1 MTATYVRALADEGLG
16 LPEIG
21 GKGQSLARL
30 TLAGLPVPD
39 GFHITTAAYADF
51 VAVNRLEGPIKAQL
65 GILAQAADEAVR

>member
-30 TLAGLPVPD
+30 ALAGLPVPD
-39 GFHITTAAYADF
+39 GFHITTAAYTDF
-51 VAVNRLEGPIKAQL
+51 VAVNQSRGPDQ
-65 GILAQAADEAVR
+65 GAARNPRRGSR